1 MNKRTSLMIAFHFP
15 PQAGSSGVF
24 RTLNFTRHL
33 TKSGW
38 LPSVLTAHARAYE
51 DVRQDTLATIPP
63 EVEVLRGFSLDAPR
77 HLGIAGKYPGILALP
92 DRWSSWWFGA
102 VFKGLKHIYTKK
114 PDVLWSTYPIAT
126 AHLIGATLAML
137 TGTPWVAEFRDPMT
151 NPGYPADPSQWRVR
165 RWLEKVVMK
174 RASHCVFVTRRMAE
188 MYQSRYPQIAGKCS
202 VIPNGYDGD
211 AFIGVEPQRFGAA
224 SDKLLFLHSG
234 IIYPVDRD
242 PSAFF
247 VAVAKLLEEGAIV
260 REKICI
266 RFRAPVH
273 GEEILALAVKFGLAD
288 IVEVAPPV
296 AYKDAIG
303 EMLGADFLLLLQGSS
318 FNVQIPAKVYEYLRT
333 GNPIIALVDPAGDT
347 ANLLTEFPSA
357 VVADISNSEQIAQHV
372 GALILRLSQVEYQTL
387 LKADQ
392 QSVARFSREKQ
403 AVALAELLDA
413 LLAVKPEMH

>member
-1 MNKRTSLMIAFHFP
+1 MKKRTNLMIAFHFP

-24 RTLNFTRHL
+24 RTLNFARHL
-33 TKSGW
+33 PKSGW

-51 DVRQDTLATIPP
+51 DVRLESLATIPP
-63 EVEVLRGFSLDAPR
+63 EIEVLRGFSLDAPR
-77 HLGIAGKYPGILALP
+77 HLGISGKYPGILALP

-102 VFKGLKHIYTKK
+102 VLKGLKHIYSKK

-126 AHLIGATLAML
+126 AHLIGATLAWL
-137 TGTPWVAEFRDPMT
+137 TGKPWVAEFRDPMT
-151 NPGYPADPSQWRVR
+151 NPGYPSDPSQWRVR

-188 MYQSRYPQIAGKCS
+188 MYLERYPHIAGKYS
-202 VIPNGYDGD
+202 VIPNGYDGE
-211 AFIGVEPQRFGAA
+211 AFVGVGPQRFGA
-224 SDKLLFLHSG
+224 SPDKLLFLHSG
-234 IIYPVDRD
+234 IIYPEDRD

-247 VAVAKLLEEGAIV
+247 AAIKQLMEEGAIA

-273 GEEILALAVKFGLAD
+273 GPEILALAEKFGMTD

-303 EMLGADFLLLLQGSS
+303 EMLGADLLLLFQGSS

-333 GNPIIALVDPAGDT
+333 GKPIIALVDPVGDT

-357 VVADISNSEQIAQHV
+357 VVADISDSGQIAGRV
-372 GALILRLSQVEYQTL
+372 GELLLRLSQSEYKAL
-387 LKADQ
+387 LATDK
-392 QSVARFSREKQ
+392 QSVERFSREKQ
-403 AVALAELLDA
+403 AVALAELLDG
-413 LLAVKPEMH
+413 LVSSDGSK

>member
-1 MNKRTSLMIAFHFP
+1 MIAFHFP

-33 TKSGW
+33 PKSGW

-51 DVRQDTLATIPP
+51 DVRLESLATIPP
-63 EVEVLRGFSLDAPR
+63 QVEVLRGFSLDAPR

-102 VFKGLKHIYTKK
+102 VLKGLIHIYTKK

-126 AHLIGATLAML
+126 AHLIGATLSVL
-137 TGTPWVAEFRDPMT
+137 TGVPWVAEFRDPMT

-165 RWLEKVVMK
+165 RWLEKLVMK
-174 RASHCVFVTRRMAE
+174 RASHCIFVTRRMAE
-188 MYQSRYPQIAGKCS
+188 MYIDRYPYIAEKIS
-202 VIPNGYDGD
+202 VIPNGYDGE
-211 AFIGVEPQRFGAA
+211 AFFDVGPQRFGA
-224 SDKLLFLHSG
+224 SPDKLLFLHSG
-234 IIYPVDRD
+234 IIYPEDRD

-247 VAVAKLLEEGAIV
+247 AAIRKLIEADTIA
-260 REKICI
+260 REKIII

-273 GEEILALAVKFGLAD
+273 GPEILVLAEKFGLTD

-303 EMLGADFLLLLQGSS
+303 EMLGADLLLLFQGTS

-333 GNPIIALVDPAGDT
+333 GKPIIALVDPAGDT

-357 VVADISNSEQIAQHV
+357 VIADISDPGQIEEHI
-372 GALILRLSQVEYQTL
+372 GELLLRRNQTAYQELVAT
-387 LKADQ
+387 DQ
-392 QSVARFSREKQ
+392 QRVERFSREKQ
-403 AVALAELLDA
+403 AVTLAELLDRLVSNQ
-413 LLAVKPEMH
+413 LLVSSDGSK